1 MISNKGTTQRFSRAT
16 ILCCI
21 CACTVL
27 LSGCTKAA
35 DETQVPTPTAQVE
48 TAAPSA
54 EATTPV
60 PTNNATEQPLTS
72 ASPGSNTGKLP
83 EGVSVQRVIK
93 EVSLKDNY
101 HKKVELLTD
110 GGKRVTIT
118 DPNQKIVLQQI
129 EYDGRITAVK
139 GKQVTVQV
147 EGGKEQTLTIPD
159 HIVIEDEDKLGLN
172 NGVEIEWTVNAD
184 GQIESVEL
192 DD

>member
-1 MISNKGTTQRFSRAT
+1 MISNKGTTQRFTRAT

-21 CACTVL
+21 CACMVL

-60 PTNNATEQPLTS
+60 PTNNVTEQPLTS

-110 GGKRVTIT
+110 GGKQVTIT
-118 DPNQKIVLQQI
+118 DSNQKIVLQQI

>member
-1 MISNKGTTQRFSRAT
+1 MISNKGTTQRFTRAT

-60 PTNNATEQPLTS
+60 PTNNATDQPLTS

-83 EGVSVQRVIK
+83 EGLAFR
-93 EVSLKDNY
+93 
-101 HKKVELLTD
+101 ELS
-110 GGKRVTIT
+110 RMF
-118 DPNQKIVLQQI
+118 
-129 EYDGRITAVK
+129 R
-139 GKQVTVQV
+139 
-147 EGGKEQTLTIPD
+147 
-159 HIVIEDEDKLGLN
+159 
-172 NGVEIEWTVNAD
+172 
-184 GQIESVEL
+184 
-192 DD
+192 